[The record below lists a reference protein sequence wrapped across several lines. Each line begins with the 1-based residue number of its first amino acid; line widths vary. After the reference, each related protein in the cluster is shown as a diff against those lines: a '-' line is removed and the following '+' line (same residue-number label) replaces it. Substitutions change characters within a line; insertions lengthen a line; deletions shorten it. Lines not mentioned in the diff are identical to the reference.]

1 MNISIVF
8 SIIISI
14 IIPDIAMLQPDSDN
28 SGNTLTVKKCED
40 FEVSGLGNNKNW
52 EITPWV
58 VLDVLDD
65 IDKAFVT
72 RFKMLYS
79 ETGIYVLAYCED
91 SLISTEF
98 TEDQGDIWEGDVF
111 EVFFQTDPA
120 NPLYFEYEINPLN
133 TELVILVPNNQGDFF
148 GWAPWHYEGNRKVK
162 KAVVVEGGNP
172 QPGAK
177 ITAWTAEMF
186 FPFALLK
193 GLKNV
198 PPQQGTAWKANFYR
212 MDYDTG
218 KRIKWSWQPI
228 EINFHEYSK
237 FGLVVFE

>member
-79 ETGIYVLAYCED
+79 ETGIYVVAYCEY

-98 TEDQGDIWEGDVF
+98 TEDQGDIWECDVF
-111 EVFFQTDPA
+111 
-120 NPLYFEYEINPLN
+120 
-133 TELVILVPNNQGDFF
+133 
-148 GWAPWHYEGNRKVK
+148 
-162 KAVVVEGGNP
+162 
-172 QPGAK
+172 
-177 ITAWTAEMF
+177 
-186 FPFALLK
+186 
-193 GLKNV
+193 
-198 PPQQGTAWKANFYR
+198 
-212 MDYDTG
+212 
-218 KRIKWSWQPI
+218 
-228 EINFHEYSK
+228 
-237 FGLVVFE
+237 